1 MKHNDPPDLS
11 EIEALVAEA
20 FASIPEALRRHCGN
34 VVFQVTEFP
43 DEETEREMNL
53 DSPFE
58 LLGFYRGVSLN
69 DKSVSEASQD
79 MDMIFLYRA
88 PLLDYWHETG
98 EDLSHLI
105 RHVLVHEIG
114 HHFGFSD
121 ADMEKIEVG
130 N

>member
-1 MKHNDPPDLS
+1 MKHSHTPDLS
-11 EIEALVAEA
+11 EIETLVAEA
-20 FASIPEALRRHCGN
+20 FATIPEALRRHCGN

-53 DSPFE
+53 ESPFE
-58 LLGFYRGVSLN
+58 LLGLYRGVSLN
-69 DKSVSEASQD
+69 DKSVSAASQD

-88 PLLDYWHETG
+88 PLLDYWRETG
-98 EDLSHLI
+98 EDLSHII